1 MGKQTGQVGFDFH
14 GGLGWPSQGLLWALG
29 FAGLYSLVFQL
40 NRLFDPMFSVIDERV
55 SMVFLPAFIRVAAIL
70 VAGASGALGLFLGAL
85 ALGVMQELAV
95 LQNLSQA
102 FFTALA
108 PCLAVLLLRFAMAGR
123 PLAIT
128 LSLFLLVA
136 LLASMFNAVLHH
148 VFWDLYPLTE
158 PVTLITF
165 WQMLAG
171 DLAGALLGFGC
182 FALVVRSLA
191 LFKRQNVSD

>member
-1 MGKQTGQVGFDFH
+1 MGKQTGQVDFQSH

-29 FAGLYSLVFQL
+29 FAGLYILVFQI
-40 NRLFDPMFSVIDERV
+40 NRLFDPIFSVIDEQV

-85 ALGVMQELAV
+85 ALGFMQDLAV

-102 FFTALA
+102 FFTAIA

-148 VFWDLYPLTE
+148 IFWDFYLLTE
-158 PVTLITF
+158 PVTLLTF

-171 DLAGALLGFGC
+171 DLAGALLGFGF
-182 FALVVRSLA
+182 FALVVRALA
-191 LFKRQNVSD
+191 LVRPQTFSD

>member
-1 MGKQTGQVGFDFH
+1 MGKQPGQVGRH
-14 GGLGWPSQGLLWALG
+14 ALGGLGWPSQGLFWALG
-29 FAGLYSLVFQL
+29 FAVLYTLVFQL
-40 NRLFDPMFSVIDERV
+40 NRLLDPIFSVIDERV

-85 ALGVMQELAV
+85 ALGFMQDLAV

-102 FFTALA
+102 FFTAIA

-148 VFWDLYPLTE
+148 VFWDFYSLTE

-171 DLAGALLGFGC
+171 DLAGALLGFGF
-182 FALVVRSLA
+182 FALVVRALA
-191 LFKRQNVSD
+191 LLRPQTLTD

>member
-1 MGKQTGQVGFDFH
+1 
-14 GGLGWPSQGLLWALG
+14 
-29 FAGLYSLVFQL
+29 
-40 NRLFDPMFSVIDERV
+40 
-55 SMVFLPAFIRVAAIL
+55 VFLPAFVRVAAIL

-85 ALGVMQELAV
+85 ALGFMQDLAV

-102 FFTALA
+102 FFTAIA

-148 VFWDLYPLTE
+148 VFWDFYSLTE

-171 DLAGALLGFGC
+171 DLAGALLGFGF
-182 FALVVRSLA
+182 FALVVRALA
-191 LFKRQNVSD
+191 LLRPQTLTD

>member
-1 MGKQTGQVGFDFH
+1 MGKQTGQVGFHSH
-14 GGLGWPSQGLLWALG
+14 GGLGWPSQGLRWALA
-29 FAGLYSLVFQL
+29 FAGLYVLVFQL
-40 NRLFDPMFSVIDERV
+40 NRLFDPIFSVIDERV

-85 ALGVMQELAV
+85 VLGFMQDLAV

-102 FFTALA
+102 FFTAIA

-136 LLASMFNAVLHH
+136 LLASMFNAMLHH
-148 VFWDLYPLTE
+148 IFWDFYPLTE
-158 PVTLITF
+158 RVTLITF

-171 DLAGALLGFGC
+171 DLAGALLGFGF
-182 FALVVRSLA
+182 FALVVRAIA
-191 LFKRQNVSD
+191 LVRPQNVSD